1 MTTPRQTGFRIGCFH
16 GKLTAEKQDSE
27 AQLRNELYLIG
38 MLEIELS
45 RKESIQIRLVA
56 YEMPLH
62 AGKTRGRCID
72 LFGYDQDFKPWI
84 IELKG
89 QDSNESIPKIAGQIN
104 GYAEHFVDI
113 RESVRKEI
121 QQKFHWKDF
130 RFQGQAGKIILA
142 SREYW
147 ARQAKD
153 KDWPEGIYCCSFSH
167 IREVIKGDKVV
178 LLENNKGKG
187 IVGLTVHNKLRRMK

>member
-16 GKLTAEKQDSE
+16 GKLTAAKQVSE

-89 QDSNESIPKIAGQIN
+89 QDSNESIPQIADQIN
-104 GYAEHFVDI
+104 DYAEHFEEI
-113 RESVRKEI
+113 RESVRNEI
-121 QQKFHWKDF
+121 QRQFHWQDF
-130 RFQGQAGKIILA
+130 QFQGQAGKIILA

-147 ARQAKD
+147 VRQAKE
-153 KDWPEGIYCCSFSH
+153 KDWPEGIYYCYFSR
-167 IREVIKGDKVV
+167 IPEVIKGDKVV
-178 LLENNKGKG
+178 LLKNNKGKG
-187 IVGLTVHNKLRRMK
+187 IVGLSVYNKPRRMK